1 MQMNTRPT
9 VSDILDSASQ
19 LEAED
24 FDRLFKK
31 MAILHAQR
39 SGMAT
44 MPEEEAELILRINKG
59 FSATRFERLHFL
71 NWKSETSSLSEKEEA
86 ELLRLATAFENYTVR
101 RLQLLVKLADLRKVS
116 LDDLLVQLELKPL
129 DHA

>member
-1 MQMNTRPT
+1 MNTRPT

>member
-44 MPEEEAELILRINKG
+44 MPEEEAALILRINKG

-71 NWKSETSSLSEKEEA
+71 NWKSETASLSEKEEA